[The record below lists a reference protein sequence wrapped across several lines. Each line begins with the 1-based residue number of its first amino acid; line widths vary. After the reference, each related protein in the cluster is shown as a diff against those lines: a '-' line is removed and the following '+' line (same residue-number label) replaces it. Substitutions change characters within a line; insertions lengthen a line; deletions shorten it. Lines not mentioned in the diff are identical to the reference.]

1 MPNNAQF
8 MGDLFRSLRP
18 MIMTSYGKVDHIVKA
33 NSTPVTEIDTAL
45 ETHMKNLLL
54 EQFPGIGFHG
64 EEHGRSG
71 STETYWL
78 IDPLDGT
85 ENYIRGLPGVTCII
99 GLVKSDK
106 IVESYI
112 YDPVEDE
119 FYYALKGRGAYLD
132 GRRLQ
137 VLDRPLNR
145 SFIVL
150 SSGFDSGSALPPAI
164 VDAGVYYVTK
174 FLGAGIKAIY
184 LASGKIDGIIIK
196 SKRPGGEWDY
206 APTRFLAQEAGAV
219 FTPFDGDRLDSKM
232 YALLT
237 PSVHEELISIIKETI
252 HA

>member
-85 ENYIRGLPGVTCII
+85 ENYIRG
-99 GLVKSDK
+99 
-106 IVESYI
+106 
-112 YDPVEDE
+112 
-119 FYYALKGRGAYLD
+119 
-132 GRRLQ
+132 
-137 VLDRPLNR
+137 RP
-145 SFIVL
+145 
-150 SSGFDSGSALPPAI
+150 
-164 VDAGVYYVTK
+164 
-174 FLGAGIKAIY
+174 
-184 LASGKIDGIIIK
+184 
-196 SKRPGGEWDY
+196 
-206 APTRFLAQEAGAV
+206 
-219 FTPFDGDRLDSKM
+219 
-232 YALLT
+232 
-237 PSVHEELISIIKETI
+237 IS
-252 HA
+252 